1 MPTLLLNFLVAF
13 GFTIAAILTGIPAF
27 AGSRIAIVLFAGVL
41 IAGFFTLHKL
51 SKGAPR

>member
-27 AGSRIAIVLFAGVL
+27 AGNPIAIVLFAGVL
-41 IAGFFTLHKL
+41 IGALVTLHKL